1 MPAGEGFHFAVN
13 NMWLLDNRIPPRGF
27 TNAGFASVDAQPRN
41 YTYADG
47 EYWDDSEF
55 AIPAGA
61 ASADVRVYYQSAS
74 KEYIEFLRDENV
86 TDSKGQDLYDAWNT
100 LGKCPPEIMET
111 IRVSLYETQGEVINP
126 PPTGG
131 RGITR

>member
-1 MPAGEGFHFAVN
+1 M
-13 NMWLLDNRIPPRGF
+13 
-27 TNAGFASVDAQPRN
+27 TAQV
-41 YTYADG
+41 TL
-47 EYWDDSEF
+47 
-55 AIPAGA
+55 
-61 ASADVRVYYQSAS
+61 YYQSAS

-86 TDSKGQDLYDAWNT
+86 TDSKAQDHYDAWNT

-111 IRVSLYETQGEVINP
+111 LRVSLYETEAEVINP